1 MAQRIQF
8 VLIPKN
14 TKKAWNTRKGNTIL
28 VKIHF
33 CQIAVC
39 RVLHT
44 PRFSSVKIAA
54 AVGGLTKKA
63 SKINA
68 YTPPHY

>member
-1 MAQRIQF
+1 M
-8 VLIPKN
+8 L
-14 TKKAWNTRKGNTIL
+14 KKAGIQNQEVCTIL
-28 VKIHF
+28 VDIYF
-33 CQIAVC
+33 CQMRVC
-39 RVLHT
+39 KVLHT
-44 PRFSSVKIAA
+44 PLFSSVKIAA